1 MAKQWHQLERL
12 DHKALKKLQAEREKA
27 AKLAAAK
34 AKQQQQ
40 IIIAAVVVVAIIGFI
55 SIIVAIVNKRDATN
69 ISLEKE
75 KKMFSQ
81 VVEFSGT
88 PEFRTTG
95 DWETLSKNIEFNEE
109 YIFRTTE
116 DSSISIKTQE
126 DNQTKMYPP
135 SQDFP
140 GTELWVKLPELSVKN
155 DKVIVDKQIIDMV
168 KGQVTV
174 AISVAGKEKLRFKVA
189 GLEIIGQPGLFK
201 IRYND
206 EKDKGEVVVK
216 NGQVDV
222 ISPSSEKPIKITG
235 FYKVTFENGSVSEP
249 SQASII
255 QYDWR

>member
-88 PEFRTTG
+88 PEFRTT
-95 DWETLSKNIEFNEE
+95 
-109 YIFRTTE
+109 E

-135 SQDFP
+135 SKDFP

-168 KGQVTV
+168 KGEVTV
-174 AISVAGKEKLRFKVA
+174 AVSVAGKEKLRFKVA